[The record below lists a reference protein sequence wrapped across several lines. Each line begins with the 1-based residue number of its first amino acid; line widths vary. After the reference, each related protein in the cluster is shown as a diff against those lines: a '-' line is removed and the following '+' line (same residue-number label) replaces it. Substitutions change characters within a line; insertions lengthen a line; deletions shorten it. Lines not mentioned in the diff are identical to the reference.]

1 MEIEK
6 FMKEI
11 KPFIAIGVLI
21 LLCFSVVGLYNY
33 NKLQKEIKTSCG
45 YERQDKVFCVCD
57 KNIVANIYT
66 HNNPYFNNSIID
78 SNFLNLS
85 DIKDES

>member
-1 MEIEK
+1 MEK
-6 FMKEI
+6 L

-21 LLCFSVVGLYNY
+21 LLAFSVMGLYNY

-57 KNIVANIYT
+57 KSIVSNIYT
-66 HNNPYFNNSIID
+66 YNNPYFNHSL

-85 DIKDES
+85 EIEGKS